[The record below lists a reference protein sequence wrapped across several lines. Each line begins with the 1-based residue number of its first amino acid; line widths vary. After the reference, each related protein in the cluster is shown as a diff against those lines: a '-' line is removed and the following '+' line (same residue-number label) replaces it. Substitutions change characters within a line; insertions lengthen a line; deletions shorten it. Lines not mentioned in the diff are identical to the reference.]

1 MAESVEDESH
11 TWRRREA
18 TGHNRSAQSRLCS
31 FLTRLLAIAPH
42 LVGGQ
47 NGSQGEDTSTR
58 ATMDT
63 GYPVTVA
70 GSRISFP
77 CWIPDI
83 RGYPAGYPVTVAG
96 SRAGAFFPDSYY
108 NIKFSRGTRISRPPA
123 PSSLARILGGG
134 RIPSPSERFCPGLR
148 PSGVPSPDAGSDT
161 LPFRKILSGPAT
173 IRGPVP

>member
-1 MAESVEDESH
+1 MRHTSLGAKMALKGKTQALVQQWIPDIPLLL
-11 TWRRREA
+11 RDP
-18 TGHNRSAQSRLCS
+18 AQDIRGYP
-31 FLTRLLAIAPH
+31 A
-42 LVGGQ
+42 
-47 NGSQGEDTSTR
+47 
-58 ATMDT
+58 

-70 GSRISFP
+70 GSRKSFP

-83 RGYPAGYPVTVAG
+83 HGYPAGYPVTVAG